1 VPRLIDVIPRV
12 FESIQARMTSE
23 MPVGLSTGLP
33 QLDEMLGG
41 GWNRQELTYLVGDSG
56 VGKSWL
62 TLWWI
67 LVGAKWLAEHPDER
81 PMSGYIVLD
90 SDDEIRQH
98 IHQKEGKLPIILF
111 WSLEMAELPVVVRLL
126 TQTAKLVTGEDFD
139 STKLKRGDFGTPT
152 TPLSHDIEDQEWQQR
167 AKDLYFAYL
176 TLHTKWAKHIIAEFN
191 TRSIDDFA
199 DILDETARHFDIVMI
214 VVDYFRLIDES
225 RSEGNVV
232 ASQEERSRQLSGI
245 AKDYDCHVL
254 AVFDINRLGER
265 AKRVGLQHMRGGVAA
280 KYDADTVLIL
290 ERGDKPDRIVNEYPI
305 EVRLV
310 LKMEKNRFG
319 KQGSLQLHMNLA
331 TGHVEQWFMREGGK
345 DADN

>member
-1 VPRLIDVIPRV
+1 MPRLIDIIPEV
-12 FESIQARMTSE
+12 FKNIQKRMVSE

-33 QLDEMLGG
+33 ELDEMLGG
-41 GWNRQELTYLVGDSG
+41 GWCRQELCYLVGDSG

-67 LVGAKWLAEHPDER
+67 LVGARWLAEHPDER
-81 PMSGYIVLD
+81 PMSGYILSN
-90 SDDEIRQH
+90 SDDEIRRH
-98 IHQKEGKLPIILF
+98 IKQKEGKLPVIVF

-126 TQTAKLVTGEDFD
+126 TQTTKLVTGEDFD

-152 TPLSHDIEDQEWQQR
+152 ASLLRDVDSQEWQKR

-176 TLHTKWAKHIIAEFN
+176 TLYTKWAKHIIAEFN
-191 TRSIDDFA
+191 TRDIDQFVE
-199 DILDETARHFDIVMI
+199 ILDETTKHFDVVMI

-290 ERGDKPDRIVNEYPI
+290 ERGDKPDRTIDEYPI

-319 KQGSLQLHMNLA
+319 KQGSIQLHMNLA
-331 TGHVEQWFMREGGK
+331 TGHVEQWHMREGVQ
-345 DADN
+345 DAS

>member
-1 VPRLIDVIPRV
+1 MPRLIDIIPKV
-12 FESIQARMTSE
+12 FKNIQARVASE
-23 MPVGLSTGLP
+23 LPIGLSTGLTE
-33 QLDEMLGG
+33 LDEMLGG
-41 GWNRQELTYLVGDSG
+41 GWGRQELTYLVGDSG

-81 PMSGYIVLD
+81 PMSGYVVLD
-90 SDDEIRQH
+90 SEDSTIRQH
-98 IHQKEGKLPIILF
+98 IQSKEGKLPVIVF
-111 WSLEMAELPVVVRLL
+111 WSLEMAELPIVVRLL
-126 TQTAKLVTGEDFD
+126 VQTAKLVTGEDFD

-152 TPLSHDIEDQEWQQR
+152 ESLLRDVDSQKWQKR

-191 TRSIDDFA
+191 TRSIDDFIE
-199 DILDETARHFDIVMI
+199 ILDETARHFDIVMI

-225 RSEGNVV
+225 RSEGGVV
-232 ASQEERSRQLSGI
+232 ASQEERSRQLSAI

-254 AVFDINRLGER
+254 AIFDINRLGER
-265 AKRVGLQHMRGGVAA
+265 AKWVGLQHMRGGVAA

-290 ERGDKPDRIVNEYPI
+290 ERGNKPDKTIDKYPI

-310 LKMEKNRFG
+310 LKMAKNRFG
-319 KQGSLQLHMNLA
+319 KQGSIQLHMNLA
-331 TGHVEQWFMREGGK
+331 TGHVESWNIRG
-345 DADN
+345 